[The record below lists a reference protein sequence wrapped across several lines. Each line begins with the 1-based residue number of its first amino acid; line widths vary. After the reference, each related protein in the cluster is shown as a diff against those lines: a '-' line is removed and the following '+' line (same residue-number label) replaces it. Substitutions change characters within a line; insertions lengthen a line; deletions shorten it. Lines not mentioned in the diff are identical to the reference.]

1 MASRRAW
8 QAGAGASVLVLM
20 ALAAGAGASA
30 GSPRLLVLCA
40 LAAAGPAWL
49 LWRALARLGQEAA
62 PAAPERAPM
71 PAQPDNALLLEAR
84 LEHAPVALFLIEA
97 PGAESAVLPLNANA
111 RQLLAPGRVVDA
123 AGLFASLAAQ
133 PASGRALLAFD
144 TERGSERFMAAIS
157 SLTVQGRAQRIAAL
171 LPVESE
177 LESETLNAWR
187 QLVQVLTHEI
197 MNSLT
202 PVASLS
208 TTAQGLLQELQ
219 PQLGAQPEAHPEGE
233 AAADLSVALD
243 AIARRAASLADFV
256 GSYRSL
262 SALPQPRPE
271 QVDVAD
277 LLGRVSALIAPA
289 WRARG
294 GELRIL
300 VEPASLALV
309 ADPGQIE
316 QALINLLK
324 NAAEATAGLAAPQA
338 TVHARLV
345 RGARLQIE
353 VGDNGPGVPE
363 ALLPHIFTPFFTT
376 KKGGRGIGL
385 ALVRQLVH
393 GNGGTVRHVR
403 PVSGG
408 ARFVLGF

>member
-8 QAGAGASVLVLM
+8 QARAGASVLALM

-49 LWRALARLGQEAA
+49 LWRALARLGPEAV
-62 PAAPERAPM
+62 PAAPEPPPM
-71 PAQPDNALLLEAR
+71 PAQPALLLEAR
-84 LEHAPVALFLIEA
+84 LEHAPVALFLLEA
-97 PGAESAVLPLNANA
+97 PGAVPTASPLNANA

-123 AGLFASLAAQ
+123 AGLAAGLAAQ

-144 TERGSERFMAAIS
+144 TERGRERFMVAIS

-208 TTAQGLLQELQ
+208 ATAQGLLQELQ
-219 PQLGAQPEAHPEGE
+219 PQLEAQPEGE

-338 TVHARLV
+338 IVHARLV

-403 PVSGG
+403 LVSGG

>member
-1 MASRRAW
+1 M
-8 QAGAGASVLVLM
+8 LLLM

-40 LAAAGPAWL
+40 LGAIGPAWL
-49 LWRALARLGQEAA
+49 LWRSLTRLGLEAA
-62 PAAPERAPM
+62 PAV
-71 PAQPDNALLLEAR
+71 PDRPPSLTRPDDALLLEAR
-84 LEHAPVALFLIEA
+84 LEHAPVALFLLE
-97 PGAESAVLPLNANA
+97 PGGVSAVAALNANA

-123 AGLFASLAAQ
+123 AALFARLAAQ

-144 TERGSERFMAAIS
+144 TERGTERFMVAIS
-157 SLTVQGRAQRIAAL
+157 ALTVQGRAQRIAAL

-208 TTAQGLLQELQ
+208 TTAQALLQELQ
-219 PQLGAQPEAHPEGE
+219 PQLEVEAG
-233 AAADLSVALD
+233 ADLAVALD

-271 QVDVAD
+271 QIGVAD

-300 VEPASLALV
+300 VEPASLVLV
-309 ADPGQIE
+309 ADAGQLE
-316 QALINLLK
+316 QALINLLR

-338 TVHARLV
+338 TLHARLV
-345 RGARLQIE
+345 RGARLQID
-353 VGDNGPGVPE
+353 VSDNGPGVPDE
-363 ALLPHIFTPFFTT
+363 LLAHIFTPFFTT

-403 PVSGG
+403 PVAGG